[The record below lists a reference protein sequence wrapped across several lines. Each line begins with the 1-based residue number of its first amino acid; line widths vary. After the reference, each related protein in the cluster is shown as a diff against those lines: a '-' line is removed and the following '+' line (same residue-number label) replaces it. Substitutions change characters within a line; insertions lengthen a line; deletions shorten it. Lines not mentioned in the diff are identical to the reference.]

1 MRDGSLET
9 LAPFRDPRDELIRY
23 RHKQAGAG
31 LLFGL
36 ALAGI
41 VVMARLEND
50 PTSPWGRILTALAV
64 IGATTGGTVLFSALM
79 SHVEG
84 SEKALRRDAPRPGAL
99 YSDKGSIAADEADA
113 HPRLV
118 ALGGDIS
125 ARRRRRLPVR
135 VELRPGQ
142 MIISR
147 AGVGR
152 SDGGA
157 SETLGSGE
165 LVSAEVVPLIYG
177 SGLAVRMRDGQ
188 PFAIALPV
196 GASRLSRKLALWR
209 NTPAPA
215 FSFPEAEHYAGFL
228 QPVTPA
234 ATPLPQTATAST
246 ASDASGSRAT
256 RPDASKAR
264 ALVAAAGAAFD
275 HTTRA
280 GRPTAWHSRFPPL
293 HSAATPRSDHD
304 HCGGGHRRSG
314 DTDPRARAVAVRP
327 GRPLHR

>member
-1 MRDGSLET
+1 MRDGSLDT
-9 LAPFRDPRDELIRY
+9 LPPFRDPRDELIRY
-23 RHKQAGAG
+23 RYKQAGAG

-36 ALAGI
+36 ALAAI

-79 SHVEG
+79 SHVDG
-84 SEKALRRDAPRPGAL
+84 SEKALSRDTPRPGAL

-118 ALGGDIS
+118 ALAGDIN

-157 SETLGSGE
+157 SATLGSGE

-177 SGLAVRMRDGQ
+177 SGLAVRMRDGTA
-188 PFAIALPV
+188 FAVALPV
-196 GASRLSRKLALWR
+196 SASRLSRRLARWR

-215 FSFPEAEHYAGFL
+215 FSFPGAEHYAGFL

-234 ATPLPQTATAST
+234 ATTLPQTATRPSPPMPRAAAPRVRTLPGHAPSWPPRGRRHPGHRPSAGTDSSRVKRSLST
-246 ASDASGSRAT
+246 PT
-256 RPDASKAR
+256 RPS
-264 ALVAAAGAAFD
+264 
-275 HTTRA
+275 
-280 GRPTAWHSRFPPL
+280 PSRF
-293 HSAATPRSDHD
+293 SS
-304 HCGGGHRRSG
+304 
-314 DTDPRARAVAVRP
+314 
-327 GRPLHR
+327 